1 MNLSNWDQV
10 RFTTWGG
17 ASGKKNSRI
26 TPMRT
31 YKLTGEADKT
41 GSLCFYGR

>member
-26 TPMRT
+26 TPMRI
-31 YKLTGEADKT
+31 KLVTCAFMGGDMYE
-41 GSLCFYGR
+41 